1 MEKIFIIPEVIEYI
15 NRNKGAFNGLMPNVN
30 DEWVIKRVTT
40 YPSVNY
46 GEPVIELENGTEWM
60 RLPASMF
67 YSKCYAEYLVSK
79 YNKG

>member
-15 NRNKGAFNGLMPNVN
+15 NRNKGAFNGIMPNVD

-67 YSKCYAEYLVSK
+67 YSKFYAEYLVSK